1 MPDSALG
8 FERIRQIEPLLSW
21 GLATGRR
28 NSQHTKYQIVILK
41 KRRRRNLCSNLR
53 SFPHS
58 SVGKKSACN
67 AGDLG
72 SIPGFGRS
80 PGEGNGNPLQDSCLE
95 NPTDREVWQATVHGV
110 IRVRQD
116 LVTKPPPDTKES
128 VKPL

>member
-8 FERIRQIEPLLSW
+8 FGRIRQTGPLLSW
-21 GLATGRR
+21 GLATGGR
-28 NSQHTKYQIVILK
+28 NSQHTKYQIVIK
-41 KRRRRNLCSNLR
+41 KNLCSDLR

-58 SVGKKSACN
+58 SVGIESACN

-72 SIPGFGRS
+72 SIPGLGRS
-80 PGEGNGNPLQDSCLE
+80 PGEGNGNSLQDSCLE
-95 NPTDREVWQATVHGV
+95 NPTDRGTWQVTVHGV

-116 LVTKPPPDTKES
+116 LATKPPPCTYKS

>member
-1 MPDSALG
+1 MPDFALG
-8 FERIRQIEPLLSW
+8 FGRIRQTEPLLSW

-28 NSQHTKYQIVILK
+28 NNQHTKYQIVIK
-41 KRRRRNLCSNLR
+41 KKKKKEISALR

-58 SVGKKSACN
+58 SVGEESACN
-67 AGDLG
+67 AGNLG
-72 SIPGFGRS
+72 SIPGLGRS

-95 NPTDREVWQATVHGV
+95 NPTDRGTWQATVHAV

-116 LVTKPPPDTKES
+116 LVTKPPPRTKES

>member
-1 MPDSALG
+1 MPDFALG
-8 FERIRQIEPLLSW
+8 FGRIRQTEPLLSW

-28 NSQHTKYQIVILK
+28 NNQHTKYQIVIK
-41 KRRRRNLCSNLR
+41 KKKKKEISALR

-58 SVGKKSACN
+58 SVGKESACN
-67 AGDLG
+67 AGNLG
-72 SIPGFGRS
+72 SIPGLGRF

-95 NPTDREVWQATVHGV
+95 NPTDRGTWQATVHGV

-116 LVTKPPPDTKES
+116 LATKPPPRTKES